1 MKTRGEL
8 EQFSWELTKRTLK
21 LGKHVFYNPRQQL
34 YNIDE
39 TFNDSTHASP
49 IPTLICNEHSNT
61 IFMTMII
68 YRLYLLQ
75 DHRKEFIQLP
85 KTENSRWNVRE
96 WLKTFL
102 ATENIRRRSICDRRD
117 CLIPT

>member
-8 EQFSWELTKRTLK
+8 EQFSSEFTKRTLN
-21 LGKHVFYNPRQQL
+21 LGKHVYYNPRQQL

-61 IFMTMII
+61 MIRNDI
-68 YRLYLLQ
+68 SFYLLQ
-75 DHRKEFIQLP
+75 DHRKDFIQLP
-85 KTENSRWNVRE
+85 KRVTQNFFGGRKYSTQKH
-96 WLKTFL
+96 L
-102 ATENIRRRSICDRRD
+102 
-117 CLIPT
+117 